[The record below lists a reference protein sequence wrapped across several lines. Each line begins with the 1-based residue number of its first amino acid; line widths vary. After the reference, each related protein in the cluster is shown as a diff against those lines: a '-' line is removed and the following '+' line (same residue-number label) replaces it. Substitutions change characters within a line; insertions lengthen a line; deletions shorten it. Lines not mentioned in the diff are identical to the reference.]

1 MMRGSLSRPATAFAA
16 AARATTTTATTT
28 ALTTRRAFSATV
40 RRSGDAHGPQY
51 DPPTGWLFG
60 VKPGEKYKKEGW
72 EDIFFYGFYGSFAC
86 FAVALAF
93 KPDTS

>member
-1 MMRGSLSRPATAFAA
+1 MRGLRPSSAA
-16 AARATTTTATTT
+16 ASALARATSTTTAV
-28 ALTTRRAFSATV
+28 TTRRAFTATT

-60 VKPGEKYKKEGW
+60 VKPGEKYQPEGW
-72 EDIFFYGFYGSFAC
+72 ENLMFYGFGGAVLFLG
-86 FAVALAF
+86 VALAF